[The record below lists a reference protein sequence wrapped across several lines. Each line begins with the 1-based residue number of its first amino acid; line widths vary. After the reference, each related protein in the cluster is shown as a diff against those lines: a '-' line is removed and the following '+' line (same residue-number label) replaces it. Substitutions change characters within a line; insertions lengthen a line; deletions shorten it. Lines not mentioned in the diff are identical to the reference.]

1 MKKIVT
7 IQNLDCANC
16 AAKLERAIAKI
27 DGVKAVSLSFM
38 AQKLVLD
45 IDESNYT
52 SIVENIINIARKI
65 EPDCK
70 IIGF

>member
-7 IQNLDCANC
+7 IQNLDCASC

-45 IDESNYT
+45 IDESNYA
-52 SIVENIINIARKI
+52 SIVENIINTARKTM
-65 EPDCK
+65 PDCK